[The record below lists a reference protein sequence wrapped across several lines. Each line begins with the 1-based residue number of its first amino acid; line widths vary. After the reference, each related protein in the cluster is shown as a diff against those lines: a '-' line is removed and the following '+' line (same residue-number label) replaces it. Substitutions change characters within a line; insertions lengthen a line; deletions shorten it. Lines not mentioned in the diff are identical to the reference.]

1 MISRNWIEGRSG
13 KVDRAGWVSLPCLA
27 ATVCLALLAGYGLE
41 SGRQAYG
48 QGFGMPAMRS
58 MPSPSRSFTP
68 SPSRS
73 FTPSPSRSF
82 TPSTPRSFTPST
94 PRYHQQMERA
104 VNRFTDQSLQRTSQM
119 QQQATMRYEQQRARD
134 QSRRH
139 AAQNHAVEAAA
150 REARA
155 QHYNPYMIR
164 ESWIE
169 EMPRHVRGTW
179 QQPQPAA
186 PLIQVG
192 AGDTV
197 VTTAWAP
204 LKRGTRTLLTVEA
217 HTELHVTGV
226 RGNWAGLHVWQNG
239 QRYSGWIHARYLGL
253 AGEG

>member
-13 KVDRAGWVSLPCLA
+13 KVVRAGWVSLPCLA
-27 ATVCLALLAGYGLE
+27 ATACFALLAAYGLE
-41 SGRQAYG
+41 SGRQACG

-73 FTPSPSRSF
+73 FTPS
-82 TPSTPRSFTPST
+82 T

-104 VNRFTDQSLQRTSQM
+104 VNRFTDQSLQRMSRT
-119 QQQATMRYEQQRARD
+119 QQQATMRHDQQRARD

-139 AAQNHAVEAAA
+139 AAQNHAAEAAA

-164 ESWIE
+164 ESWMD
-169 EMPRHVRGTW
+169 EMPRHVGGTW

-186 PLIQVG
+186 PLIQVS

-204 LKRGTRTLLTVEA
+204 LKRGTRTLLTVET

-226 RGNWAGLHVWQNG
+226 RGNWVGLHVWQNG
-239 QRYSGWIHARYLGL
+239 QRYSGWIHTRHLRL
-253 AGEG
+253 ASAPVAPAAAWVP